1 MEEADVLA
9 DRVCVMVKGKVR
21 CIGSS
26 LFLKQLYGKG
36 HRLTLNIDK
45 EAYAVVQKSLTKIC
59 PSSQIIDFK
68 GGNIMVGIQD
78 FDSLIRLIKILESNQ
93 PQGLQ
98 EY

>member
-26 LFLKQLYGKG
+26 LFLKELYGKG

-45 EAYAVVQKSLTKIC
+45 ESQKVVEKSLKKIC
-59 PSSQIIDFK
+59 PGAQILDFK
-68 GGNIMVGIQD
+68 GGNFVVGIED
-78 FDSLIRLIKILESNQ
+78 F
-93 PQGLQ
+93 
-98 EY
+98 